1 MSEQANESGV
11 YHIPAM
17 LGLLR
22 GVTRELADAVPPLAP
37 SAPPI
42 SWGSDSAAESPAG
55 AQGVSSELVALLA
68 LLKEASAP
76 ADESAKSTLPSE
88 GLSPDTPRG
97 RYGWVAGAIPTPDPE
112 GRYVVEFVDK
122 RAVRVLAYLDRYG
135 RAFTTDSPLDSHPAR
150 EPDMKFA
157 RYAEQPD
164 PRVLEGCVEVSGAD
178 GAWREVARFRR
189 ANDKYTLYDS
199 WFDFRG
205 HGEEL
210 SYADALARCYL
221 AFVYRP
227 AHGAPEVPARG
238 FDGVEAPL
246 DAMPALPALRKVE
259 SDIVRAQWDPAL
271 HPPAL
276 ARCLARWLGQAGI
289 EDLALSPSGS
299 FRLVKTIRYADIFY
313 LAATEE
319 GAGVS
324 PRVLWGLQN
333 ALNRYLLAKRALGE
347 RASTARMANV
357 LQWDAHL
364 IESVAGEAGAQVL
377 SDLPVQEGEWGLR
390 CRISQ
395 AVENLPAPLRFEVEW
410 RADVQAGVVA
420 FKALVPDADMMPMQ
434 RWDEAAQAVV
444 DTTPRGRAGQARRYA
459 QAIALFLTA
468 VAFTGSARVKRV
480 EFSAHTMREG
490 QSFSLGDILAAEG
503 SREPDDDN
511 INNPALALLLPGPE
525 LYVAFER
532 ETFLQ
537 GHPWAAGADLARF
550 FESCG
555 AQLAERAFERKGL
568 SAEGPAFADGPV
580 AIQELQDV
588 SVGNDAAF
596 DSSASAGLAEDPF
609 RALSALPSAA
619 LRRDLPECVDAELPE
634 WSRAALGAYWM
645 HDLRIDADAFHRRQ
659 AERLAARLAPATTA
673 TEAIKLVR
681 RRQIGA
687 DDPFVEQACTRLMA
701 ALAEGEARPDDQNTV
716 IRSYLG
722 RDVCQEALLRAQ
734 GMAGAGDVLGAGSL
748 LSQTAWGAE
757 EEGRYVDDA
766 EVVHRN
772 FDNYPARILYNLV
785 RTGMRGLAPEDAAN
799 FGEADWDRRV
809 ELVPDTLLR
818 CHMEAS
824 KLLERS
830 FSGVDDALAH
840 AKRSVELAPTATM
853 PRCLLARVYM
863 LMGDMPSSSAA
874 LKEALALATQPNEIA
889 VAYYQLAYVRWKS
902 GDAHIGAACYVKS
915 IATSPIMAAQAA
927 VELQDLLNQESV
939 KLPRRDEVDD
949 ILRAGGIPVSPTDAV
964 LDALTVAAEKA
975 VDAGVFAL
983 GRSLLAAR
991 LNYKPDDAL
1000 MGVYRSLADV
1010 LV

>member
-1 MSEQANESGV
+1 MSDQVNENGV
-11 YHIPAM
+11 YHIPTM

-42 SWGSDSAAESPAG
+42 SWGSDSAAEPPAG
-55 AQGVSSELVALLA
+55 AQSISSELTALLA
-68 LLKEASAP
+68 LLKEASSP
-76 ADESAKSTLPSE
+76 AEEPAKSTLPSE
-88 GLSPDTPRG
+88 GLSPDAPRG
-97 RYGWVAGAIPTPDPE
+97 RYGWVAGALPTPDPE

-164 PRVLEGCVEVSGAD
+164 PHVLEGCVEIPGAD
-178 GAWREVARFRR
+178 GTWREVARFRR
-189 ANDKYTLYDS
+189 SNDRYTLYDS
-199 WFDFRG
+199 WYDFRG

-210 SYADALARCYL
+210 SYADALARSYL

-276 ARCLARWLGQAGI
+276 ARCLARWLGQANLEG
-289 EDLALSPSGS
+289 LALSPSGAL
-299 FRLVKTIRYADIFY
+299 RLVKTVRYADIFY

-324 PRVLWGLQN
+324 PRALWGLQN
-333 ALNRYLLAKRALGE
+333 ALNRYLLVKRALGD
-347 RASTARMANV
+347 RASTARMAEV

-364 IESVAGEAGAQVL
+364 IESLAVEAGAQVL
-377 SDLPVQEGEWGLR
+377 TDLPVQEGEWGLR

-420 FKALVPDADMMPMQ
+420 FKALAPDADMMPMQ

-444 DTTPRGRAGQARRYA
+444 DTTLGGRAGQARRYA
-459 QAIALFLTA
+459 QSIALFLAA
-468 VAFTGSARVKRV
+468 VAFTGSAQVERV
-480 EFSAHTMREG
+480 EFSAHTMRED

-503 SREPDDDN
+503 SREPDDDDDR
-511 INNPALALLLPGPE
+511 AFSLLLPGPE
-525 LYVAFER
+525 MYVAFER
-532 ETFLQ
+532 EAFLQ
-537 GHPWAAGADLARF
+537 GHPFAAGTDLARF
-550 FESCG
+550 FEDCG
-555 AQLAERAFERKGL
+555 IQLADRAFERKGP
-568 SAEGPAFADGPV
+568 STEGPVFADGSG
-580 AIQELQDV
+580 ATLTFQDV
-588 SVGNDAAF
+588 SADKDTAF
-596 DSSASAGLAEDPF
+596 DLASADGLAEDPF

-634 WSRAALGAYWM
+634 WSRAALGAHWM
-645 HDLRIDADAFHRRQ
+645 HDLRIDVDAFHRRQ
-659 AERLAARLAPATTA
+659 AERLAARLAPAATA

-722 RDVCQEALLRAQ
+722 RDACQEALLRAQ
-734 GMAGAGDVLGAGSL
+734 GMAAAGDVQGAGAL
-748 LSQTAWGAE
+748 LAQTAWAAE
-757 EEGRYVDDA
+757 AKGRYVDDA

-785 RTGMRGLAPEDAAN
+785 RTGTSGLAPEDATG
-799 FGEADWDRRV
+799 FGEADRDRRV

-824 KLLERS
+824 KRLERS
-830 FSGVDDALAH
+830 FSSVDDALSH

-874 LKEALALATQPNEIA
+874 LEEALTLATQPNEIA

-902 GDAHIGAACYVKS
+902 GDARVGTACYVKS

-949 ILRAGGIPVSPTDAV
+949 VLRAGGIPVAPTDAV
-964 LDALTVAAEKA
+964 LDALTTAAEKA
-975 VDAGVFAL
+975 VDAGVFTV